1 MLAVFCEL
9 RCCARS
15 LARSVCRRL
24 RYSRQ
29 MVDSTRDLAK
39 ETGELF
45 KKLTMAHADNVP
57 VRESNVVLF
66 VSKTTHLSNLG
77 LYFLQTEQKA
87 KIAHDRLRKN
97 FETWLKEFQD
107 VSKLSVAKE
116 REFQPRPDDDA
127 AVFGGIGSGP
137 NAGLSSGLGG
147 RGAHFTEQVRIRAR
161 ACCLFRF
168 FAER

>member
-1 MLAVFCEL
+1 
-9 RCCARS
+9 
-15 LARSVCRRL
+15 
-24 RYSRQ
+24 

-66 VSKTTHLSNLG
+66 VSKTTLLSNLG
-77 LYFLQTEQKA
+77 LYFFKQTEQKA

-116 REFQPRPDDDA
+116 REFQPWPDDDA

-161 ACCLFRF
+161 VLLLFRF